1 MTHDEAKKNNKKY
14 DVILVDTPPYLS
26 EKIPTIFSEADFVLI
41 PTKAG
46 VPDVMAI
53 DATIKLF
60 KEAQK
65 NNNKL
70 LGGIILNMVKPRTS
84 LTFFA
89 KEQLY
94 AYNIPILGQIGDR
107 VAFNNTFLS
116 GGIFTSEDSQA
127 KQEIELLATEILN
140 VLK

>member
-1 MTHDEAKKNNKKY
+1 
-14 DVILVDTPPYLS
+14 
-26 EKIPTIFSEADFVLI
+26 
-41 PTKAG
+41 
-46 VPDVMAI
+46 MAI